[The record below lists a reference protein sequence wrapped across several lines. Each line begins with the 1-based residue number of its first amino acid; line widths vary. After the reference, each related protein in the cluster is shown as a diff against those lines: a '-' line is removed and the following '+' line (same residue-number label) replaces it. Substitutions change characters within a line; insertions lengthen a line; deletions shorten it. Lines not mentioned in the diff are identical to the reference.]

1 MAISPDT
8 SEKFVIEF
16 NRQERIV
23 DELRKRAAELEIT
36 PEQLIKRCIID
47 SMEDKSANAPAIPGE
62 TLDDFLVNN
71 GVLWPAEE

>member
-1 MAISPDT
+1 MATSPDS

-16 NRQERIV
+16 NRRECIV

-36 PEQLIKRCIID
+36 PEQLIKRYIID
-47 SMEDKSANAPAIPGE
+47 SMDDKSANAPAISGE
-62 TLDDFLVNN
+62 TLDDFLVKN